1 MRHNLEA
8 RSNGSRSNPLWGSKR
23 GLRANALWGRG
34 GRKHAA
40 VVTLCALL
48 AMFVA
53 SARPALGGRTSAIVP
68 KNLLEAAEAH
78 PDAVFK
84 VVVQGA
90 NAKSSDAIASAVE
103 TAEAEAP
110 GKAAGL
116 KRRFLSLAGVSAE
129 LSGKQILKLADKKGI
144 LAITEDAPVRLTAY
158 SNLQVWPSA
167 VGTAWGPPPK
177 GTSYPTI
184 AVVDSGID
192 ATHSAFGNRVLAQVN
207 LTSLAPNSPGDGRG
221 HGTFVA
227 GIAAG
232 DDADY
237 TGMEPRAK
245 LVSLDVLNDYGAGL
259 TSDVIA
265 ACDWILKNRGAYNIR
280 VANFSLSG
288 DVESSFQF
296 DPLDK
301 AVEKLWLNGVVVVA
315 AAGNYAVNGQQSGVL
330 FAPANDP
337 FVITVGASDVN
348 GTRGTDDD
356 FAAPWSAWGY
366 TPDGF
371 FKPEVAAPGR
381 VMNGPVPATATMLL
395 EHPERLVKT
404 GYMWMSGT
412 SFAAPAVAGT
422 VATILSRHPGW
433 TPDQVKAALMVGA
446 AVPSGYGSNGALGVG
461 LVNEP
466 ASIADGASQANPN
479 AGLDQFVTTDPITGL
494 NSFDAASW
502 ASAATANASWNS
514 ASWASASWAS
524 ASWSSASWASA
535 SWSSASWA
543 SASWASGTMPTASWA
558 ADVLTQMAW
567 AP

>member
-1 MRHNLEA
+1 MRHDFGA
-8 RSNGSRSNPLWGSKR
+8 TTGGSRTNALWGSKR
-23 GLRANALWGRG
+23 ELRTNALWGKG
-34 GRKHAA
+34 GRKPA
-40 VVTLCALL
+40 VVLTLCAFL
-48 AMFVA
+48 AMFAA
-53 SARPALGGRTSAIVP
+53 SARPALGGGTSAFVP
-68 KNLLEAAEAH
+68 KSLLEAAEAN

-90 NAKSSDAIASAVE
+90 KGKSSAAVAGDVQD
-103 TAEAEAP
+103 AEAAAP

-129 LSGKQILKLADKKGI
+129 LTGKQILKLADQKDI
-144 LAITEDAPVRLTAY
+144 FAITEDNAVRLSAY

-167 VGTAWGPPPK
+167 VGTQWGPPPK

-192 ATHSAFGNRVLAQVN
+192 TAHSAVGSRVLAQVS

-265 ACDWILKNRGAYNIR
+265 ACDWILQNKAAYNIR
-280 VANFSLSG
+280 IANFSLSG
-288 DVESSFQF
+288 NVQSSFMY

-348 GTRGTDDD
+348 GTSGTDDD

-381 VMNGPVPATATMLL
+381 VMNGPVSANATMLL
-395 EHPERLVKT
+395 EHPERQVKP

-412 SFAAPAVAGT
+412 SFAAPVVSGAA
-422 VATILSRHPGW
+422 ATILSRHPSW
-433 TPDQVKAALMVGA
+433 TPDQVKGALMLGA
-446 AVPSGYGSNGALGVG
+446 AVPSGYGSNGGLGLGV
-461 LVNEP
+461 VHES
-466 ASIADGASQANPN
+466 ASLAADGAANPN
-479 AGLDQFVTTDPITGL
+479 AGLEQFVTADPISGL

-514 ASWASASWAS
+514 ASWASASWAA
-524 ASWSSASWASA
+524 ASWASASWASA
-535 SWSSASWA
+535 SWASASWA
-543 SASWASGTMPTASWA
+543 SASWASGTTPTASWA
-558 ADVLTQMAW
+558 ADVLARLTWVQ
-567 AP
+567 